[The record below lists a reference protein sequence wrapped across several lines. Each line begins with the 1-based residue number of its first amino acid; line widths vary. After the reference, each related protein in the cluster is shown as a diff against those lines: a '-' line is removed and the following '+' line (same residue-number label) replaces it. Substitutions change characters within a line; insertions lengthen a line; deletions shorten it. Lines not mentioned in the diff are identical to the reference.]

1 MNNNQKKMTTTT
13 PDITSLSLANTSPLE
28 NLPLALL
35 EMIFASLD
43 TVQSLAHL
51 SLASKKLLR
60 AVQTTGYRA
69 FAKGHFCSLSL
80 QRGIRDEQWQAVA
93 RMLTWQSRA
102 WDRRAFSVASVVP
115 PPAKSLQGHGERRR
129 GRQQQHRQARM
140 QSFPPQIV
148 VDASARLNGQV
159 EDETVA
165 WGVGENVV
173 VRWRN
178 LKRSDLKK
186 EKWKAIDGGP
196 LGFKA
201 GEDDVT
207 AISILAD
214 SPAGSGLLVGRAS
227 GQLHLLSTDKEDF
240 GEMKASFEPYAP
252 MMQSDVQH
260 FDVNGSHDTVAVITK
275 ENVLFYPLAGAMS
288 EKSEVG
294 QVSTIPAVVPAE
306 VLNLRQMESSQGFRS
321 LRAAKFLPNGDLA
334 ICANGSREPL
344 RYIQRRPTGTV
355 ISNAAKMLPS
365 ERCAKS
371 FLYSPDRLQN
381 ARDLLPVNTSS
392 IAGGSGNTILSS
404 YDDGTVRLQDLRTP
418 SAVDTIYQDL
428 FEIFTPIGPL
438 LSYGTERFIGG
449 CARSEIVKIFD
460 FRWPKRSYSYT
471 DALPCSRNPLGPIP
485 KPLTFNPAPQVPD
498 CDSCAYLSGHT
509 CARHAL
515 ARTDF
520 YKPNCNLYLPT
531 VYRKDS
537 PVYSLAKS
545 SDMSATIYAGLTSEL
560 VEVNLQDSQEMP
572 RRGFST
578 LKMGRHKRCG
588 YDYVEH
594 MTSMVETGDGFALED
609 VSKSQRLPNIHKQT
623 GERAGVSR
631 KMPQRLDDLFL

>member
-1 MNNNQKKMTTTT
+1 MTTTT
-13 PDITSLSLANTSPLE
+13 PDITSLSLASTSPLE

-35 EMIFASLD
+35 EVIFASLD

-60 AVQTTGYRA
+60 AVQITGYRA
-69 FAKGHFCSLSL
+69 FAREHFCSLSL

-115 PPAKSLQGHGERRR
+115 PAKSLQGHGGRGGRR
-129 GRQQQHRQARM
+129 GRGQQQQQARM
-140 QSFPPQIV
+140 QSFPPQVI
-148 VDASARLNGQV
+148 VDASAKLNGQV

-186 EKWKAIDGGP
+186 EKWKAIDGGT
-196 LGFKA
+196 LGFRA
-201 GEDDVT
+201 GDDDVT
-207 AISILAD
+207 AISILED

-227 GQLHLLSTDKEDF
+227 GQLHLLSTDKGDF

-252 MMQSDVQH
+252 MLQSHVQH
-260 FDVNGSHDTVAVITK
+260 FDVNGSHDTVAVMTK
-275 ENVLFYPLAGAMS
+275 ENVLFYPLAGTMS
-288 EKSEVG
+288 EKSDAE
-294 QVSTIPAVVPAE
+294 QVTTIPAVAPTE

-334 ICANGSREPL
+334 ICANGSIEPL

-365 ERCAKS
+365 DRCAKS
-371 FLYSPDRLQN
+371 YLYSPDRLQN

-392 IAGGSGNTILSS
+392 VAGGSGNTVLSS

-418 SAVDTIYQDL
+418 SAIDTIYQDH
-428 FEIFTPIGPL
+428 FEMLTPIGPL
-438 LSYGTERFIGG
+438 LSYGTERFLGG

-460 FRWPKRSYSYT
+460 FRWPKSYSYT
-471 DALPCSRNPLGPIP
+471 DALPCSREPLGPTP
-485 KPLTFNPAPQVPD
+485 KPLTLSPAPQAPD
-498 CDSCAYLSGHT
+498 CDSCVYLSGHT

-515 ARTDF
+515 ARTDH
-520 YKPNCNLYLPT
+520 YRPNCNLYLPT
-531 VYRKDS
+531 VYRNDS

-560 VEVNLQDSQEMP
+560 VEVNLQDSHEVP

-594 MTSMVETGDGFALED
+594 MTSMVETGDGLALDD
-609 VSKSQRLPNIHKQT
+609 VSKSQRLPDIHKQS
-623 GERAGVSR
+623 GERAGLSR
-631 KMPQRLDDLFL
+631 KRPQRLDDLFL